1 MITRLSS
8 LYELQL
14 VDEQLDELEE
24 LRGDLP
30 AAVNELSGTIN
41 GLKSSVDAKE
51 KEKQS
56 ANDRQAVNEEEK
68 DRLSD
73 NLKRYKAQLYQVR
86 NNKEYDALT
95 KEIDSTEEMIKK
107 LDTENLQ
114 LTELIIKLEDEIKSV
129 TPQLDTLLDELKVKE
144 ADLKQIIK
152 ANEREEQ
159 KLREVRER
167 IVEKVKKPDY
177 ATYTRIR
184 KAKGGRAVVPI
195 VRGSC
200 DGCHNI
206 IPPQRQIE
214 IKSNKRIFN
223 CEACGRII
231 ISQEIA
237 EAVTSK

>member
-1 MITRLSS
+1 MITRLTS

-14 VDEQLDELEE
+14 IDEQLDELEE

-30 AAVNELSGTIN
+30 AAVNELTNTIN
-41 GLKSSVDAKE
+41 GIKSSVDAKE
-51 KEKQS
+51 KEKQ
-56 ANDRQAVNEEEK
+56 AAYAKQKVNEEEK
-68 DRLSD
+68 LRLVE
-73 NLKRYKAQLYQVR
+73 NLKKYKAQLYQVR

-114 LTELIIKLEDEIKSV
+114 ITELIIKLEDEIKSV
-129 TPQLDTLLDELKVKE
+129 TPQLDTLLEELKVKE

-159 KLREVRER
+159 KLREIREK
-167 IVEKVKKPDY
+167 IVEKVRKPDY

-206 IPPQRQIE
+206 IPSQRQIE
-214 IKSNKRIFN
+214 IKANKRMFN

-237 EAVTSK
+237 DAVSKK

>member
-14 VDEQLDELEE
+14 IDEQLDELEE

-30 AAVNELSGTIN
+30 AAVNELTSTIN
-41 GLKSSVDAKE
+41 GLKGSVDSKE
-51 KEKQS
+51 KEKEA
-56 ANDRQAVNEEEK
+56 ANDRQSVNEEEK
-68 DRLSD
+68 TRLSE

-95 KEIDSTEEMIKK
+95 KEIDTTEEMIKK

-114 LTELIIKLEDEIKSV
+114 LTELIIRLEDEVKSV
-129 TPQLDTLLDELKVKE
+129 TPQLDSLLEDLKEKE

-159 KLREVRER
+159 KLREVRDK

-214 IKSNKRIFN
+214 IKANKRVYN

>member
-1 MITRLSS
+1 LITRLSS